1 MCDNIHLSYKEP
13 NRILVL
19 MSIFPNTTK
28 KGSFMKR
35 IVLFISLL
43 VAVSLVLAGCGGS
56 SKAANHLEAVKQ
68 AGVIE
73 VGTSADYPPFESVD
87 ESGNKVGFDIE
98 LMTEIAKRLG
108 VELEWVDMP
117 FDSLIAAVQ
126 EGKIDASIS
135 AFNYSEERDQMIDF
149 SDPYYTSEDAF
160 TVAEGF
166 TGNIVD
172 PQDVAG
178 FKVGVQ
184 TGTTQ
189 DSWLTDTLVADGALP
204 EENLFRYD
212 RVDQAML
219 DLKSG
224 RIEVM
229 MSDYIP
235 AQALAKQLGGLEII
249 YHGVLS
255 SGPMNIVIPDKDV
268 ELQQAI
274 NEIIK
279 QLQDE
284 GFIDQ
289 LAVKYFAE

>member
-1 MCDNIHLSYKEP
+1 
-13 NRILVL
+13 
-19 MSIFPNTTK
+19 
-28 KGSFMKR
+28 MKR
-35 IVLFISLL
+35 IGFFVSVL
-43 VAVSLVLAGCGGS
+43 VAASLVLSACGGGS
-56 SKAANHLEAVKQ
+56 TAANHLEAIKQ
-68 AGVIE
+68 AGVIK

-87 ESGNKVGFDIE
+87 ASGNKIGFDID

-108 VELEWVDMP
+108 VKIEWVDMP

-135 AFNYSEERDQMIDF
+135 AFNYSEERDQTIDF
-149 SDPYYTSEDAF
+149 SDAYYTSEDAF

-166 TGNIVD
+166 AGTIAN
-172 PQDVAG
+172 PEDVAN

-189 DSWLTDTLVADGALP
+189 DGWLTDTLVATGKLP

-219 DLKSG
+219 DLQNG

-235 AQALAKQLGGLEII
+235 ARALVEQLGGLTIV

-255 SGPMNIVIPDKDV
+255 SGPMNIVIPNDDK

-274 NEIIK
+274 NEILK

-284 GFIDQ
+284 GFIND
-289 LAVKYFAE
+289 LAVKYFTE

>member
-1 MCDNIHLSYKEP
+1 
-13 NRILVL
+13 
-19 MSIFPNTTK
+19 
-28 KGSFMKR
+28 MKR
-35 IVLFISLL
+35 IVVFVALL
-43 VAVSLVLAGCGGS
+43 VGLSLVLSGCGG
-56 SKAANHLEAVKQ
+56 ARPANHLEAIKQ
-68 AGVIE
+68 AGVIR

-87 ESGNKVGFDIE
+87 EGGNKVGFDIE
-98 LMTEIAKRLG
+98 LMTEIADRLG
-108 VELEWVDMP
+108 VKLEWVDMP

-135 AFNYSEERDQMIDF
+135 AFNYSEERDQTIDF
-149 SDPYYTSEDAF
+149 SDAYYTSEDAF
-160 TVAEGF
+160 TVADGF
-166 TGNIVD
+166 AGSILT
-172 PQDVAG
+172 PQDVA
-178 FKVGVQ
+178 KYRVGVQ

-189 DSWLTDTLVADGALP
+189 DGWLTDTLVADGALP

-219 DLKSG
+219 DLKNG
-224 RIEVM
+224 RIDVM
-229 MSDYIP
+229 MSDYVP
-235 AQALAKQLGGLEII
+235 AQALAKQLGGLEIV

-255 SGPMNIVIPDKDV
+255 SGPINIVIPNGDL

-274 NEIIK
+274 NGIIQ

>member
-1 MCDNIHLSYKEP
+1 
-13 NRILVL
+13 
-19 MSIFPNTTK
+19 
-28 KGSFMKR
+28 MKR
-35 IVLFISLL
+35 TVVFVSLL
-43 VAVSLVLAGCGGS
+43 VAISLVLAGCGGAS
-56 SKAANHLEAVKQ
+56 NAANHLEAIKEV
-68 AGVIE
+68 GVMK

-87 ESGNKVGFDIE
+87 ENGNKVGFDIE
-98 LMTEIAKRLG
+98 LMEEIATRLG

-126 EGKIDASIS
+126 EGKIDVSIS
-135 AFNYSEERDQMIDF
+135 AFNYSEERDQTIDF
-149 SDPYYTSEDAF
+149 SDAYYTSEDAF
-160 TVAEGF
+160 TVASGF
-166 TGNIVD
+166 TGTIVN
-172 PQDVAG
+172 PQDVAA

-189 DSWLTDTLVADGALP
+189 DGWLTDTLVTDGALP

-219 DLKSG
+219 DLKNG
-224 RIEVM
+224 RIDVM
-229 MSDYIP
+229 MSDYVP
-235 AQALAKQLGGLEII
+235 AQALAKQLGGLKIV

-255 SGPMNIVIPDKDV
+255 SGPINIVIPNGDV
-268 ELQQAI
+268 ELQQAV

-284 GFIDQ
+284 GFIEQ

>member
-1 MCDNIHLSYKEP
+1 
-13 NRILVL
+13 
-19 MSIFPNTTK
+19 
-28 KGSFMKR
+28 MKR
-35 IVLFISLL
+35 NVVFISLL
-43 VAVSLVLAGCGGS
+43 VAISLMLTACGGT
-56 SKAANHLEAVKQ
+56 KAANHLEAIKQ
-68 AGVIE
+68 AGVIK

-87 ESGNKVGFDIE
+87 ASGNKVGFDIE
-98 LMTEIAKRLG
+98 LMTEIAKRLD
-108 VELEWVDMP
+108 VKLEWVDMP

-135 AFNYSEERDQMIDF
+135 AFNYSEDRDKMIDF
-149 SDPYYTSEDAF
+149 SAAYFTSEDAF
-160 TVAEGF
+160 TVADGF
-166 TGNIVD
+166 AGTIVNPED
-172 PQDVAG
+172 IAA

-189 DSWLTDTLVADGALP
+189 DGWLTDTLVADGALP

-219 DLKSG
+219 DLQNG

-235 AQALAKQLGGLEII
+235 AQALAEQLGGLNIV

-255 SGPMNIVIPDKDV
+255 SGPMNIVIPDADA

-274 NEIIK
+274 NDIIK

-284 GFIDQ
+284 GFIDR